1 MSPSVNHSG
10 ANQSDLNHSGLN
22 PGMKMGAAL
31 LALAVF
37 AGPSISYFKYQR
49 PVQVQPAGQQFVGA
63 DEQIWKNA
71 RPDLGD
77 LRIYSGQQEVPYA
90 LIVERGSRENDH
102 KDVRVLQQ
110 SMVDGKTQFVIDMTG
125 VAEYDHIDLKLAA
138 KNYVAHARVEGQEDL
153 HGAQWALLAEQ
164 ILYDLSKENLGGNS
178 MLRLP
183 LSTYKYL
190 RVTVDGP
197 VKPADI
203 VGASSEF
210 RQEQKAVWRDVGGAP
225 TVTEMTMSAAR
236 NDPSRRNGKA
246 TVVGFAVPENVPVD
260 RVTFDID
267 PAQPNFRRSVQVTGD
282 KDLFIGSGEIDR
294 VHMVRSGQK
303 IDSDQHDVSFS
314 AVGHKTIKVII
325 DNGDDPPLKLR
336 SARLQ
341 QLERRLYF
349 EAPASAPLTLYYGAE
364 RLEPPVYDYAKLFL
378 MAKDAAPAQLGGE
391 EANKAYTDER
401 PWTERHPAV
410 LWIAIVA
417 AVLILGVIALR
428 SMKTATAA

>member
-1 MSPSVNHSG
+1 
-10 ANQSDLNHSGLN
+10 
-22 PGMKMGAAL
+22 MKIAAAL
-31 LALAVF
+31 LATMIF
-37 AGPSISYFKYQR
+37 AGPSIPYFKYQR
-49 PVQVQPAGQQFVGA
+49 PVQMKPGGQQFVA
-63 DEQIWKNA
+63 VDEQIWKNA

-77 LRIYSGQQEVPYA
+77 LRLYSGQQEVPYA
-90 LIVERGSRENDH
+90 LMVARGSRENDSR
-102 KDVRVLQQ
+102 DVRVLQQ
-110 SMVDGKTQFVIDMTG
+110 SVANGKTQFVIDMAG

-153 HGAQWALLAEQ
+153 HGAQWALLGES

-190 RVTVDGP
+190 RVTIDGP
-197 VKPADI
+197 LKPADI

-225 TVTEMTMSAAR
+225 TITETTMSAAR
-236 NDPSRRNGKA
+236 NDSSRRNGKA
-246 TVVGFAVPENVPVD
+246 TVLTLAVPENIPMD

-267 PAQPNFRRSVQVTGD
+267 PAQPNFRRSVQVTD
-282 KDLFIGSGEIDR
+282 EKDAYIGSGQIDR

-303 IDSDQHDVSFS
+303 IDSDQHDVNFS
-314 AVGHKTIKVII
+314 AVGHKTIKIII

-336 SARLQ
+336 SARIQ

-349 EAPASAPLTLYYGAE
+349 EISASVPLTLYYGDE
-364 RLEPPVYDYAKLFL
+364 KLEPPVYDYAKLFL
-378 MAKDAAPAQLGGE
+378 LAKDTAPAQLGGE
-391 EANKAYTDER
+391 ERNAAFTGRPDER

-417 AVLILGVIALR
+417 AVLILGAIALR
-428 SMKTATAA
+428 SMKTAAAA